1 MIVKEDSNLWL
12 MTAVQALSRAPTK
25 AWSPWNTSY
34 KIKNIIFSTWNIKL
48 LWTASFFDDLT
59 TGLWICINFSIR
71 IQIQLLSERGSGS
84 SLKKKP
90 CCCWKKQKR
99 LLNCKKKH
107 GGGPNYNY
115 YQFLCIFSVVVIQF
129 FKEIDNKFLFYFL
142 LLSNFSCFFSTTE
155 HVFKR

>member
-1 MIVKEDSNLWL
+1 

-84 SLKKKP
+84 SLKKKKP
-90 CCCWKKQKR
+90 CCCWKNQKR

-142 LLSNFSCFFSTTE
+142 LLSNFSCFFQLQNSLQK
-155 HVFKR
+155 VNSLS